1 MQQREEDN
9 WRDGGRV
16 HGAPEGEAGE
26 ITGEAAGGKTLQR
39 LGQLL
44 PGGGCH
50 LLTAAAGPSS
60 YYCIVSW
67 QQWSRSDLHGD
78 LLIHKTDLHVMSH
91 EDLFSRLRPLR
102 PVRDLRCPCP
112 QLLVTMLV
120 WPLVTTDHC
129 SYTLRCSGS
138 AAHQGAALSCA
149 GQHTADSRK
158 GHTFTTTM
166 DEEQPQ
172 IKLIS
177 GLLMSNTCYILWS
190 GDTWWEY
197 EHTQAPVLVCWRQ
210 CCDTGHTLSR
220 AETLSGVRE
229 FGWEHRD
236 SGVIILDIN
245 VHLHFTYNRF
255 RETAHQWRSLIFPI
269 VGRSSVYH
277 SVFSKYC

>member
-26 ITGEAAGGKTLQR
+26 VTGEAAGGKTLQR

-60 YYCIVSW
+60 NYCIVSW

-91 EDLFSRLRPLR
+91 EDLFSRLWPLR

-120 WPLVTTDHC
+120 WPLVTTGDHC
-129 SYTLRCSGS
+129 SYTLPLLRVRGS
-138 AAHQGAALSCA
+138 PRGRALLRWAAH
-149 GQHTADSRK
+149 SRQQERSHFYNNN
-158 GHTFTTTM
+158 GRRTTTNKADIRSA
-166 DEEQPQ
+166 DEQHLLHIVKWRHLVRVWAHTGASVGVLAPMLRHRSLTAAERRHSTVSES
-172 IKLIS
+172 S
-177 GLLMSNTCYILWS
+177 GGNTETQVLSFLTSMYIYIL
-190 GDTWWEY
+190 
-197 EHTQAPVLVCWRQ
+197 HT
-210 CCDTGHTLSR
+210 T
-220 AETLSGVRE
+220 
-229 FGWEHRD
+229 D
-236 SGVIILDIN
+236 SVKLPIN
-245 VHLHFTYNRF
+245 EDL
-255 RETAHQWRSLIFPI
+255 W
-269 VGRSSVYH
+269 
-277 SVFSKYC
+277 FSQL